1 MGATYKDSLRVAY
14 PPSQVADISISLDD
28 FRSQFETKPERC

>member
-1 MGATYKDSLRVAY
+1 MGATYKNSLRIAY

-28 FRSQFETKPERC
+28 FGSQFETKSAKC

>member
-1 MGATYKDSLRVAY
+1 MKATYKNSLRIAY

-28 FRSQFETKPERC
+28 FRSQFETESVMS